1 MSYDR
6 IFKASL
12 VQLWA
17 VLMNYMYRILIEN
30 LKFVPIRFLLQVHLP
45 TVKVVEV
52 FIRLVDVLFSDAVVC
67 AQSAFPLI
75 AGHMVPTFIPA
86 SDSVSVVL

>member
-17 VLMNYMYRILIEN
+17 VLINYMYRILIEN
-30 LKFVPIRFLLQVHLP
+30 LKFVPIRFLP
-45 TVKVVEV
+45 TVKAVEV
-52 FIRLVDVLFSDAVVC
+52 FMRLVDVLFSDAVVC